1 MDHTLVNLLFLK
13 LCFVHLSHN
22 GEVFF
27 KNTIDILSKPVTI
40 TSAVIL
46 KTYKEHFRKKNSN
59 VKYQVH
65 LPNHNSFIN

>member
-1 MDHTLVNLLFLK
+1 MEKSFLK
-13 LCFVHLSHN
+13 ILY
-22 GEVFF
+22 
-27 KNTIDILSKPVTI
+27 ILSKPVTI